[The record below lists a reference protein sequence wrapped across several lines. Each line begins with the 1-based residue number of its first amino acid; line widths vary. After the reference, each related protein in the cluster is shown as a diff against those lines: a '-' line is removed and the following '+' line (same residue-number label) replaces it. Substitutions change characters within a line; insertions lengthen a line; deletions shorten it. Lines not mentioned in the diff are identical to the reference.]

1 MSSHL
6 KRFIAFLALL
16 VMSLSPFVC
25 PAIAEDSGLT
35 VYFLD
40 VGQADAA
47 VIVCDDEVLMID
59 GGNVADSSFVYS
71 YLTNTLGLERID
83 YMIGTHAHEDHIGG
97 LSAALNACSVGTV
110 YSSVTDYDSDAF
122 RDFRRYA
129 EDRGAALTVPD
140 VGDTFDVGDAE
151 VEFLAPVYDYDNVN
165 DQSIVVRIEYGDTS
179 FLFTGDAEWDSE
191 HDMIDAGADL
201 SADVLKVG
209 HHGSD
214 TSSSYVF
221 LREVMP
227 RYAVISVGEGNSYG
241 HPTEETLSR
250 LSDVGAEIY
259 RTDLQGTMI
268 CRSDGQDIT
277 FQTEKSSSGSDRMSG
292 FVSRPG
298 DGDSVSGAGAP
309 YIGNANSYKFHYASC
324 SSVDQMKESNK
335 VEFYSRDEAINAG
348 YDPCKRCNP

>member
-1 MSSHL
+1 MRSGAKHCCARVRLSNAARGNGRAWYCSGNAGNSRVLRRQGMAMLCVARARAQFSNTTLRYGEAMHGSVMQRHCVV
-6 KRFIAFLALL
+6 KR
-16 VMSLSPFVC
+16 
-25 PAIAEDSGLT
+25 
-35 VYFLD
+35 
-40 VGQADAA
+40 
-47 VIVCDDEVLMID
+47 
-59 GGNVADSSFVYS
+59 GN
-71 YLTNTLGLERID
+71 
-83 YMIGTHAHEDHIGG
+83 
-97 LSAALNACSVGTV
+97 GTV
-110 YSSVTDYDSDAF
+110 KFCIAAAKSCLEQ
-122 RDFRRYA
+122 RR
-129 EDRGAALTVPD
+129 LC
-140 VGDTFDVGDAE
+140 
-151 VEFLAPVYDYDNVN
+151 
-165 DQSIVVRIEYGDTS
+165 IVVRIEYGDTS

-191 HDMIDAGADL
+191 HDMIDVGVDL

-241 HPTEETLSR
+241 HPAEETLSR

-259 RTDLQGTMI
+259 RTDLHGTII
-268 CRSDGQDIT
+268 CRSDGQNIT